1 MDKASMR
8 LKADKLLKNLEQY
21 ETYAEYY
28 EKLLDGG
35 SVTPRKAQSARLRA
49 QHYRETSRAVHRTME
64 SFCKMEKD
72 VINLLY
78 FTPDTCVDDV
88 CDAVCAER
96 STVYRYRASALD
108 KIAAAL
114 F

>member
-1 MDKASMR
+1 MDKAAMR

-28 EKLLDGG
+28 EKLMEGG
-35 SVTPRKAQSARLRA
+35 AVTPRKTQSVQLRA
-49 QHYRETSRAVHRTME
+49 AHYRETVRAVRRTME

-78 FTPDTCVDDV
+78 FTPDVCVDDV
-88 CDAVCAER
+88 CEAVCAER